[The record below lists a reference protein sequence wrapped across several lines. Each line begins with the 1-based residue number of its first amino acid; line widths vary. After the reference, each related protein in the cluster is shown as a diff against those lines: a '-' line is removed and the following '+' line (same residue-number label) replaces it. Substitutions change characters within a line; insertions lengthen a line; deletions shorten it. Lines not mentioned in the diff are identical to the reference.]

1 MLRTFSFLETHWM
14 AILFQVHCPIMLG
27 SGQVQ
32 RGMPPNW
39 RYKICRSQR
48 VVQDQALSSVI
59 RSLKKMVPIHS
70 RGRLPYPLFRQGA
83 QASECCYLSWA
94 PGFEKLLINHID
106 VMFKIPLVTRIGVKV
121 CDTQLLRG
129 ARWTKTCGQG
139 GQSIWWSKAEGRLSP
154 VFIKNSWDR
163 RDIYIYTCACGEP
176 MRQVSETSRKSVTVS
191 WGKNGGLKESLGS
204 QKIGFYIL
212 KAQHFFGLWI
222 YANLIGTAVPQPWPW
237 VVVHPHDWTIGK
249 SSGGAKSAQLL
260 AGIRS
265 MTTMRPQAGSG
276 YMSGSGINHIRWYIF
291 HCMYACYGPWWPLHH
306 DHVNK
311 KNTGHSRG

>member
-163 RDIYIYTCACGEP
+163 RYIYIYIHAHVGSPCVRCLKRRGNP
-176 MRQVSETSRKSVTVS
+176 WRFLGGRMVDSKNRLDLKKSDSTFWKLS
-191 WGKNGGLKESLGS
+191 
-204 QKIGFYIL
+204 
-212 KAQHFFGLWI
+212 
-222 YANLIGTAVPQPWPW
+222 T
-237 VVVHPHDWTIGK
+237 
-249 SSGGAKSAQLL
+249 SSGYEY
-260 AGIRS
+260 
-265 MTTMRPQAGSG
+265 MR
-276 YMSGSGINHIRWYIF
+276 I
-291 HCMYACYGPWWPLHH
+291 
-306 DHVNK
+306 
-311 KNTGHSRG
+311 

>member
-59 RSLKKMVPIHS
+59 RSLKKMVPLHS

-163 RDIYIYTCACGEP
+163 RYIYIYMRMWGAHASGVWNVAEIRDGFLGEEWWTQRIAWISKNRILHFESSALLRAMNICESNWNCCPPALAMSCCPSPRLNHRQILRWRKVCAIAGWDPFDDNNEAAG
-176 MRQVSETSRKSVTVS
+176 RVR
-191 WGKNGGLKESLGS
+191 
-204 QKIGFYIL
+204 
-212 KAQHFFGLWI
+212 I
-222 YANLIGTAVPQPWPW
+222 YEWQW
-237 VVVHPHDWTIGK
+237 H
-249 SSGGAKSAQLL
+249 
-260 AGIRS
+260 
-265 MTTMRPQAGSG
+265 
-276 YMSGSGINHIRWYIF
+276 
-291 HCMYACYGPWWPLHH
+291 
-306 DHVNK
+306 
-311 KNTGHSRG
+311 

>member
-32 RGMPPNW
+32 RGMSPNW

-59 RSLKKMVPIHS
+59 RSLKKMVPLHS

-106 VMFKIPLVTRIGVKV
+106 QCNVQDSFGHTHLRQGLWHAASSWGPLNKNVWTRWSKHLVGQSWRQVIASFHQNCWNRRYIYMRMWGAHASGVWNVAEIRDGFLGEEWWTQRIAWISKNWILHFESSALLRAMNICESNWNCCPPALAMSCCPSPRLNHRQILRWRKV
-121 CDTQLLRG
+121 CAIAGWDPFDDNWGRRQ
-129 ARWTKTCGQG
+129 GQD
-139 GQSIWWSKAEGRLSP
+139 IWVAVALIKFDCIF
-154 VFIKNSWDR
+154 FIACMHAMDHGDR
-163 RDIYIYTCACGEP
+163 YI
-176 MRQVSETSRKSVTVS
+176 
-191 WGKNGGLKESLGS
+191 
-204 QKIGFYIL
+204 
-212 KAQHFFGLWI
+212 
-222 YANLIGTAVPQPWPW
+222 
-237 VVVHPHDWTIGK
+237 
-249 SSGGAKSAQLL
+249 
-260 AGIRS
+260 
-265 MTTMRPQAGSG
+265 MTM
-276 YMSGSGINHIRWYIF
+276 I
-291 HCMYACYGPWWPLHH
+291 
-306 DHVNK
+306 NK